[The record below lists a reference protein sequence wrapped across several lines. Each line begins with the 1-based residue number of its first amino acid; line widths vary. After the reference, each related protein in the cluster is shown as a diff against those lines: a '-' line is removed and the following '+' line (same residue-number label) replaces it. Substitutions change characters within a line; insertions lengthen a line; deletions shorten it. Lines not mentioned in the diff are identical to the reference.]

1 MNEHLFHTCPS
12 ITKNLYHKHCGTF
25 YQIFVYNL
33 KNMTEKPSSLYI
45 LKRNIYLFVY
55 SNNKSKLVSV
65 TKGKGR
71 DRKKRRTVY
80 LKSHINIIVLIVR
93 NYVHI

>member
-1 MNEHLFHTCPS
+1 
-12 ITKNLYHKHCGTF
+12 
-25 YQIFVYNL
+25 
-33 KNMTEKPSSLYI
+33 MTEKPSSLYT

-71 DRKKRRTVY
+71 DRRKRGTVY
-80 LKSHINIIVLIVR
+80 FETHINIIVLTVR

>member
-1 MNEHLFHTCPS
+1 
-12 ITKNLYHKHCGTF
+12 
-25 YQIFVYNL
+25 
-33 KNMTEKPSSLYI
+33 MTEKPSSLYI

-71 DRKKRRTVY
+71 DGKKRHTVY

>member
-1 MNEHLFHTCPS
+1 
-12 ITKNLYHKHCGTF
+12 
-25 YQIFVYNL
+25 
-33 KNMTEKPSSLYI
+33 MTEKPSSLYI

-71 DRKKRRTVY
+71 DRKKRHTVLYVY
-80 LKSHINIIVLIVR
+80 LKSHIYNIVLIVR
-93 NYVHI
+93 KYVHI

>member
-1 MNEHLFHTCPS
+1 
-12 ITKNLYHKHCGTF
+12 
-25 YQIFVYNL
+25 
-33 KNMTEKPSSLYI
+33 MTEKPSSLYF
-45 LKRNIYLFVY
+45 LKRNIYLFVN

>member
-1 MNEHLFHTCPS
+1 
-12 ITKNLYHKHCGTF
+12 
-25 YQIFVYNL
+25 
-33 KNMTEKPSSLYI
+33 MTEKPSSLYI

-80 LKSHINIIVLIVR
+80 LKSHINIIVLILSKKLCT
-93 NYVHI
+93 YMMKKLQ

>member
-71 DRKKRRTVY
+71 DRKDVALYILNLTSI
-80 LKSHINIIVLIVR
+80 LLFS
-93 NYVHI
+93 

>member
-1 MNEHLFHTCPS
+1 
-12 ITKNLYHKHCGTF
+12 
-25 YQIFVYNL
+25 
-33 KNMTEKPSSLYI
+33 MTEKPSSLYI

-71 DRKKRRTVY
+71 VEKISRTAY
-80 LKSHINIIVLIVR
+80 LKSHINIIVLIPR
-93 NYVHI
+93 NYVYIRMMKNFYRINVIF

>member
-1 MNEHLFHTCPS
+1 
-12 ITKNLYHKHCGTF
+12 
-25 YQIFVYNL
+25 
-33 KNMTEKPSSLYI
+33 MTEKPSSLYI

-71 DRKKRRTVY
+71 DRKDVALYIWEACYAECVK
-80 LKSHINIIVLIVR
+80 IG
-93 NYVHI
+93 

>member
-1 MNEHLFHTCPS
+1 
-12 ITKNLYHKHCGTF
+12 
-25 YQIFVYNL
+25 
-33 KNMTEKPSSLYI
+33 MTEKPSSLYI

-71 DRKKRRTVY
+71 DGKKRRIS
-80 LKSHINIIVLIVR
+80 KSHINIIVLIVR